1 VASLTRFCL
10 FSPTYEIDG
19 NINLSSVKHPSI
31 MSHTQEWENS
41 FPLIPDTMD
50 SITDELPEMDWSKI
64 NLPEK
69 KPLRFQCG
77 ELSTLD
83 HWKLTIASRL
93 LKKSVASMIQTAV
106 YTYLSRNWEEHE
118 NRLIVE
124 ANRLGITPEEMFVR
138 LTEEDS

>member
-1 VASLTRFCL
+1 MSSHVSI
-10 FSPTYEIDG
+10 Y
-19 NINLSSVKHPSI
+19 LSSIKHLSN
-31 MSHTQEWENS
+31 MSHTQALEDS
-41 FPLIPDTMD
+41 FSIIPDTID
-50 SITDELPEMDWSKI
+50 SITDESPEMDWSKI

-83 HWKLTIASRL
+83 HWKLSIASRL

-106 YTYLSRNWEEHE
+106 YIYLSTSWEEHE

>member
-1 VASLTRFCL
+1 
-10 FSPTYEIDG
+10 
-19 NINLSSVKHPSI
+19 
-31 MSHTQEWENS
+31 MSHTQALENLFS
-41 FPLIPDTMD
+41 IIPDTID
-50 SITDELPEMDWSKI
+50 SITDESPEMDWSKI

-83 HWKLTIASRL
+83 HWKLTVASRL
-93 LKKSVASMIQTAV
+93 LKKSAASMIQTAI

-138 LTEEDS
+138 LTEEDL